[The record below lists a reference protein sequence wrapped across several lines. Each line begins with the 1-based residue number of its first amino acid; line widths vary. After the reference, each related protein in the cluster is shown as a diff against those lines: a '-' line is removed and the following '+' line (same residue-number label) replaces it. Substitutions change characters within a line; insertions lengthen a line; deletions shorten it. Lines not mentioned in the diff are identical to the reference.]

1 MEKIHDEQKV
11 LTKGLDLEEAEK
23 AVVMLHGRGASAQS
37 MLQLTEQLPEAAY
50 LAPQASRRTWYPHS
64 FLEPRERNQPHL
76 DSALRKVEDV
86 VEKASDFVGLENVV
100 LLGFSQGACLAS
112 EFAASNTE
120 RYGGVVLFSG
130 GLIGDEIGDFEGDMD
145 STPVFIGC
153 AEDDPHIPFSRVDE
167 TFEVFE
173 TLNAKLVEK
182 YVLDGS
188 HHGIVEYELEKA
200 SEIISGEQ

>member
-1 MEKIHDEQKV
+1 MKKIHDEQKV
-11 LTKGLDLEEAEK
+11 LTKGLSLEDADR

-37 MLQLTEQLPEAAY
+37 MLQLVDDLPEAAY

-64 FLEPRERNQPHL
+64 FLEPREKNQPHL
-76 DSALRKVEDV
+76 DSALRKVEDT
-86 VEKASDFVGLENVV
+86 VEKASRLVGLENVV

-112 EFAASNTE
+112 EYAASNPG

-130 GLIGDEIGDFEGDMD
+130 GLIGDQLPEYTGDMEG
-145 STPVFIGC
+145 TPVFIGC

-167 TFEVFE
+167 TVEVFKDLDAE
-173 TLNAKLVEK
+173 IVEK
-182 YVLDGS
+182 YVLEGS

>member
-1 MEKIHDEQKV
+1 MEKIHDDQKV
-11 LTKGLDLEEAEK
+11 LTKGLSLEEADK

-37 MLQLTEQLPEAAY
+37 MLQLTDQLPEAAY
-50 LAPQASRRTWYPHS
+50 LAPQASRRTWYPRS
-64 FLEPRERNQPHL
+64 FMEPRERNQPHL
-76 DSALRKVEDV
+76 DSALRKVKDT

-112 EFAASNTE
+112 EYAASNPE
-120 RYGGVVLFSG
+120 KYGGIILFSG
-130 GLIGDEIGDFEGDMD
+130 GLIGDEVRSFSGDMEE
-145 STPVFIGC
+145 TPVFIGC

-167 TFEVFE
+167 TVEVFKD
-173 TLNAKLVEK
+173 LNADVVEK

-200 SEIISGEQ
+200 SEIIGG